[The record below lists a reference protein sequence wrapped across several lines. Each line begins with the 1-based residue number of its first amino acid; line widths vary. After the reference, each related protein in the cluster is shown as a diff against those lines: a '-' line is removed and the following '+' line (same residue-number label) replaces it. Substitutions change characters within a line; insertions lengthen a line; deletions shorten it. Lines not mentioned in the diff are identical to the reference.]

1 MSEIFHYTVTDDLHG
16 KRLDAALAS
25 FDDSNSR
32 STLGQ
37 FIKDGLVKLD
47 GVVVTKASTKVAS
60 GQEIE
65 LTAPEREDLDA
76 KPENIPLDVI
86 YEDEDLI
93 VINKPVGL
101 VVHPGAGCKD
111 GTVMNAMLYHY
122 PQTASLAR
130 AGIVHRLDKDT
141 SGLMVI
147 ALSKYAQIK
156 LVRAISKHDV
166 VREYEAICEG
176 LITSGGTIEAD
187 INRDPYNRTRMAVV
201 CDGMGREA
209 ITHYRVMEQFRE
221 HTLVKLRLET
231 GRTHQIRV
239 HMASIDHPLLGD
251 MTYGGKR
258 LKIMKCA
265 SLGLTEALKNYR
277 HQALHAAHIE
287 FMHPI
292 KGEMMSFDAPLPDDF
307 TNLIN
312 LLREDE
318 KVNGGKI

>member
-258 LKIMKCA
+258 LKIMKGA
-265 SLGLTEALKNYR
+265 SVELTEALKHYR
-277 HQALHAAHIE
+277 HQSLHAAHIE